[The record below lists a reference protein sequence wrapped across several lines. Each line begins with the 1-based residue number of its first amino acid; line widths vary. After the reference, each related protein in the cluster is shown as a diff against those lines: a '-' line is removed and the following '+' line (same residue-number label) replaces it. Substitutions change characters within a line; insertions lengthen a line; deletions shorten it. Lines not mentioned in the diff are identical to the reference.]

1 MFKRSMKKVA
11 TLFTLLFLGSVVVP
25 GIVSI
30 GVYADS
36 LENVNTNEYTNLNLE
51 KDSLTNEEMK
61 MLEPYVELTADGFV
75 LKENPYSERIN
86 ELARETIK
94 KSNTQINNIQTTK
107 FFDRNNKIVKT
118 ADSFSRS
125 YGKTAIEYYWNFVR
139 IFIDAGVMN
148 TAISAGISIA
158 GVYVP
163 YQLVQAALVTIGVVV
178 GRYPLVS
185 DGFWFDYNYYYGTL
199 VAVAF
204 YNPYALVAGI
214 TQFGWQ

>member
-1 MFKRSMKKVA
+1 MFKKSMKKVA
-11 TLFTLLFLGSVVVP
+11 MLFTVLSLGSVVVP
-25 GIVSI
+25 GIVSS

-94 KSNTQINNIQTTK
+94 KSNEQINNIQTTK
-107 FFDRNNKIVKT
+107 FFDRNNKTVKT

-125 YGKTAIEYYWNFVR
+125 YGKTAIEYYWNYVR
-139 IFIDAGVMN
+139 VFIDAGVIN
-148 TAISAGISIA
+148 LAISSGVAIG

-163 YQLVQAALVTIGVVV
+163 YQLVQAALSVVGVVI
-178 GRYPLVS
+178 GTHPIVS
-185 DGFWFDYNYYYGTL
+185 DGIWFDYNYYYGTL
-199 VAVAF
+199 SAVAF
-204 YNPYALVAGI
+204 YNPYLLLSGI
-214 TQFGWQ
+214 TQAGLQ